1 MVDDKVHARSIGPY
15 SLITQQ
21 PLGGKAQFG
30 GQRFGEM
37 EVWALEGYGAA
48 HTLQEMLT
56 IKSDDVVGRAAT
68 YEAILKG
75 EPIRNPNIPASFNL
89 LVAELKSLG
98 MSVEVKEKIK
108 EIKPDK
114 MPIGQFFGTKR
125 EFKNHTFNLHSGDII
140 YLFSDGYAD
149 QFGGEKGGKFKYSNL
164 KELLLKNCNLEMYKQ
179 KTELEE
185 NFNNW
190 KAEYPQLDD
199 ICILGFK
206 I

>member
-1 MVDDKVHARSIGPY
+1 MG
-15 SLITQQ
+15 
-21 PLGGKAQFG
+21 F
-30 GQRFGEM
+30 
-37 EVWALEGYGAA
+37 AA

-114 MPIGQFFGTKR
+114 
-125 EFKNHTFNLHSGDII
+125 S
-140 YLFSDGYAD
+140 
-149 QFGGEKGGKFKYSNL
+149 
-164 KELLLKNCNLEMYKQ
+164 
-179 KTELEE
+179 
-185 NFNNW
+185 
-190 KAEYPQLDD
+190 
-199 ICILGFK
+199 
-206 I
+206 